1 MKAYQKLK
9 QSKINNSGFNKVLTQ
24 AIKEDQSQNKME
36 YLMLAKQVSALCEQ
50 VTDSGIQA
58 REEVKTEN

>member
-24 AIKEDQSQNKME
+24 AVKEDQSQNKME

-50 VTDSGIQA
+50 VEDSGIQA
-58 REEVKTEN
+58 KEEVKGEN